1 MISVG
6 ARHSS
11 YEVRHAVQGFTLIE
25 ILAVVLIIGL
35 GIGIV
40 SFNIGGNRPL
50 TLRNEAHQFSNQ
62 IAVVAADATFDTT
75 PWGLQF
81 YRQIDNGEEV
91 IAWRWLHFREPA
103 TNTVVAGSKDGS
115 KDKKALL
122 GWQPEAPRDLE
133 AGGQFSAEVTAVLEI
148 EGHEVPIDLLSENDK
163 SEMEKSKKDKSVT
176 NSGDKKTSSATADE
190 KSGPSPDVWLTAGGE
205 MTPFALHL
213 NFVGEQGGPIV
224 RGDAIGRVEVET
236 GDPAVDAT
244 VSESTHAKR

>member
-1 MISVG
+1 MNPVG
-6 ARHSS
+6 AR
-11 YEVRHAVQGFTLIE
+11 YRFYPVRNAVQGFTLIE

-62 IAVVAADATFDTT
+62 IAVVAADAAFDTT

-81 YRQIDNGEEV
+81 YRQVDDGEEV
-91 IAWRWLHFREPA
+91 IAWRWLHFRDPS
-103 TNTVVAGSKDGS
+103 NTEVSADPKSN
-115 KDKKALL
+115 KKALL

-133 AGGQFSAEVTAVLEI
+133 AGGHFSAEVTAVLEI
-148 EGHEVPIDLLSENDK
+148 EGHEVPIELLSKTESPETKN
-163 SEMEKSKKDKSVT
+163 SETK
-176 NSGDKKTSSATADE
+176 NSGKNKSE

-224 RGDAIGRVEVET
+224 RGDAIGRVDVET
-236 GDPAVDAT
+236 GDPAVDEA
-244 VSESTHAKR
+244 VSQTMGEAANAKH